1 LRVEVKLFAT
11 LRKYLPPDAK
21 NKTVTLALADGQTVG
36 DALDAAGV
44 PRGEAHLLI
53 LNGDNRSP
61 DHPLHDGDT
70 LSVFPPVAGG

>member
-1 LRVEVKLFAT
+1 VDVKLFAT

-21 NKTVTLALADGQTVG
+21 NKTVTLALSDGQTVG

-44 PRGEAHLLI
+44 PREEAHLRI
-53 LNGDNRSP
+53 LEGDSRSLE
-61 DHPLHDGDT
+61 HPLRDGDT